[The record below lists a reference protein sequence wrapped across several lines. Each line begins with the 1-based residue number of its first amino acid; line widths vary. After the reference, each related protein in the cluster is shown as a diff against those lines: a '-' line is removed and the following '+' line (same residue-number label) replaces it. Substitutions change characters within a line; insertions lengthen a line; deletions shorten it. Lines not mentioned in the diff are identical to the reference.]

1 MPQLPF
7 KQVLLANEN
16 GELKLD
22 DIYTLPFSATLRE
35 LTVRISDKCS
45 SRLHLSTF
53 QIFKG
58 IDSIVDLDAQQI
70 IDCLSYVFPK
80 KDLTL
85 VKSEYR
91 AVVLSNGFD
100 PGEKVTIEG
109 VLRFSFGFNVAE
121 LDDFEEQQ
129 LRFP

>member
-7 KQVLLANEN
+7 KQILVANEN
-16 GELKLD
+16 GELRLD
-22 DIYTLPFSATLRE
+22 ELYTLPFSATLRD
-35 LTVRISDKCS
+35 LTVRITKNCS

-58 IDSIVDLDAQQI
+58 IDTIVDLDSQQI
-70 IDCLSYVFPK
+70 IDCLSYNLPK

-91 AVVLSNGFD
+91 DATAQPAGGIRRTRPLAS
-100 PGEKVTIEG
+100 EG
-109 VLRFSFGFNVAE
+109 AL
-121 LDDFEEQQ
+121 
-129 LRFP
+129 